1 MKLPSI
7 NYLITSATSSLKRF
21 PLTILSALIAVI
33 LGIYLIEN
41 EANISNMFPFIN
53 VMLCM
58 SIGIPLFFCVT
69 IISNKKNF
77 DKKQSLIINLSAV
90 LILAAIYFTL
100 PDKESTHN
108 TSLPYI
114 KYALYNITCH
124 LLVSFIPFA
133 FSKQLN
139 AFWHY
144 NKILFLRLFM
154 SALYSA
160 FIYIGLIIA
169 LSSLHLLF
177 DVKIHDKLYA
187 EIWIAVVGFFNT
199 WFFVAGIPK
208 DFDELDN
215 IYEYPKGL
223 KTFSQYVLLPLL
235 GLYLIILYSYGTK
248 ILVTWNWPKG
258 IVSYLIIFVST
269 LGILTFLL
277 LHPYSKGENVWIK
290 KASKGYYFMLF
301 PLLVILFIAIFMRIN
316 DYGITIDRY
325 IIVTLGIWLTI
336 VCFHTAVGKTN
347 IKFIPT
353 SLAIMLILI
362 SFGPWGMFSVSER
375 SQVNR
380 LRTILEE
387 SKILADNKI
396 QHETTWI
403 KDSLPNLY
411 PADKLKNEGSLPD
424 SLHNEVKSIL
434 DYLDDHH
441 GFSMIREWYKQ
452 DIDSI
457 VNLQDLKK
465 DRYNSW
471 KNNEAEI
478 YMKTMGL
485 KYEYINTNVRSASV
499 IDYTSA
505 YNSILKTVTGY
516 DYLVGFSKYSY
527 DDKYGDKNICSF
539 TIDSVEYNLDYSY
552 KPTVRLSLK
561 SKTDTVYFGL
571 EDLANKLKT
580 EYGNNPET
588 PLPVS
593 KMQLVKSGKL
603 FEIKIEFN
611 SIKIEEEKEGL
622 KVKNLS
628 GNIFIK
634 KNNF

>member
-41 EANISNMFPFIN
+41 EANISNMFPYIN

-58 SIGIPLFFCVT
+58 SIGIPLYFCVT
-69 IISNKKNF
+69 IISNKKGF
-77 DKKQSLIINLSAV
+77 DKKQSILINLFAT

-258 IVSYLIIFVST
+258 IVSYLIIFVSV

-336 VCFHTAVGKTN
+336 VCIHTAVGKTN

-396 QHETTWI
+396 QHENTWI

-411 PADKLKNEGSLPD
+411 PADKFKNEGRLPD

-457 VNLQDLKK
+457 VNLQDVKK

-485 KYEYINTNVRSASV
+485 KYEYMNAEIKKSTLN
-499 IDYTSA
+499 YTSD
-505 YNSILKTVTGY
+505 YNSTLKTVTGY
-516 DYLVGFSKYSY
+516 DYLVSFSKYG
-527 DDKYGDKNICSF
+527 YGDRVSDKNICSF
-539 TIDSVEYNLDYSY
+539 TIDSVEYDLNYSH
-552 KPTVRLSLK
+552 KPTVRLSLT
-561 SKTDTVYFGL
+561 SKTDTVYFEL

-588 PLPVS
+588 SLPVA
-593 KMQLVKSGKL
+593 KMQLMKAGKL

-622 KVKNLS
+622 KINNLS
-628 GNIFIK
+628 GNIFLK
-634 KNNF
+634 KK